1 MWSNRSV
8 GVADLKNYQHS
19 FLTQPPYTVRML
31 SPTKY
36 RPYFSYKL
44 WADSESAYGLESF
57 HCEMKRGFRRV
68 RNQEPIVKALI
79 ATDSNAQAIG
89 HLAQRGVYEFHADPQ
104 LLDRSDGVKLVADLL
119 QLELL
124 DPDLAKRV
132 TQILERYHTQ
142 PILKGKQI
150 LILERGD
157 EKLPE
162 PLLLKLQRKEF
173 NFYVAMDCVYVEPD
187 GTIHI
192 LDFKTGKS
200 KFDERQAYT
209 YLFAAK
215 HLYPEQPVVA
225 SFYNL
230 ESQQR
235 SRIITANPAQLQK
248 MEINFAKI
256 AQQLADD
263 SNRHRNNPGAFNLT
277 FRPNPG
283 IQCQHCPFPSICD
296 YAKHHDSTHSE
307 D

>member
-1 MWSNRSV
+1 MWSNQII
-8 GVADLKNYQHS
+8 GVAAPENGQHS
-19 FLTQPPYTVRML
+19 FLTQLPYAVRML
-31 SPTKY
+31 SPTRY

-68 RNQEPIVKALI
+68 RNQEPIIKALI
-79 ATDSNAQAIG
+79 AKDSNAQAIG

-104 LLDRSDGVKLVADLL
+104 LLDRSDGARFVADLL
-119 QLELL
+119 QVPQL
-124 DPDLAKRV
+124 DPEIAERV
-132 TQILERYHTQ
+132 TQILERYHDR
-142 PILKGKQI
+142 PILKGNQI
-150 LILERGD
+150 LQLERGD
-157 EKLPE
+157 EELPK
-162 PLLLKLQRKEF
+162 PLILKLQRKEF
-173 NFYVAMDCVYVEPD
+173 NFYAAMDCVYIEPD

-215 HLYPEQPVVA
+215 HLYPGQPVVA

-235 SRIITANPAQLQK
+235 SRIITASTVQLHR
-248 MEINFAKI
+248 MEIIFARI

-263 SNRHRNNPGAFNLT
+263 SNHYRNNPAAFNLT

-296 YAKHHDSTHSE
+296 YAEHDSTHTE

>member
-1 MWSNRSV
+1 
-8 GVADLKNYQHS
+8 
-19 FLTQPPYTVRML
+19 
-31 SPTKY
+31 
-36 RPYFSYKL
+36 
-44 WADSESAYGLESF
+44 
-57 HCEMKRGFRRV
+57 MKRGFGLRK
-68 RNQEPIVKALI
+68 QEPIVQALI
-79 ATDSNAQAIG
+79 DIDNPAQAIG

-104 LLDRSDGVKLVADLL
+104 LLDRSDGVELVADLL
-119 QLELL
+119 QLQQLE
-124 DPDLAKRV
+124 PEIAERIA
-132 TQILERYHTQ
+132 QILGRYHTQ

-150 LILERGD
+150 LQLERGI
-157 EKLPE
+157 EKLSE

-173 NFYVAMDCVYVEPD
+173 RFYAVMDCVYIEPD

-209 YLFAAK
+209 YLFAAR
-215 HLYPEQPVVA
+215 HLYPGQQVVA

-235 SRIITANPAQLQK
+235 SRIITASPVQLQR
-248 MEINFAKI
+248 MEIIFARI

-263 SNRHRNNPGAFNLT
+263 ANRHRNNPAAFNLT

-296 YAKHHDSTHSE
+296 YAEHHDSTHSE

>member
-1 MWSNRSV
+1 MCSNRTV
-8 GVADLKNYQHS
+8 GLAAPENYQHS
-19 FLTQPPYTVRML
+19 FLTQPPDTVRML
-31 SPTKY
+31 SPTRY
-36 RPYFSYKL
+36 RPYFSYNL

-57 HCEMKRGFRRV
+57 HCDMKRGFGLRK
-68 RNQEPIVKALI
+68 QEPIVQALI
-79 ATDSNAQAIG
+79 DTDSTAQAIG
-89 HLAQRGVYEFHADPQ
+89 HLAQRGVYEFHTDPQ
-104 LLDRSDGVKLVADLL
+104 LLDRSDGVELVADLL
-119 QLELL
+119 QLQQL
-124 DPDLAKRV
+124 DPEIAKRV
-132 TQILERYHTQ
+132 TRILELYHDR

-150 LILERGD
+150 LQLERGD
-157 EKLPE
+157 EDLPE
-162 PLLLKLQRKEF
+162 PLPLKLQRKQV
-173 NFYVAMDCVYVEPD
+173 NFFVVMDCVYIDPD

-209 YLFAAK
+209 YLFAAR
-215 HLYPEQPVVA
+215 HLYPGQTVVA

-235 SRIITANPAQLQK
+235 SRIITASPVQLQR
-248 MEINFAKI
+248 MEIIFARI

-263 SNRHRNNPGAFNLT
+263 SNHYRNNPAAFNLI

-296 YAKHHDSTHSE
+296 YAEHHDSTDSA

>member
-1 MWSNRSV
+1 MWSNRIV
-8 GVADLKNYQHS
+8 VVAALENYQHS
-19 FLTQPPYTVRML
+19 FLTQPPHAVRML

-44 WADSESAYGLESF
+44 WADSEPAFNLEAF
-57 HCEMKRGFRRV
+57 HCPMQRGFRRV
-68 RNQEPIVKALI
+68 RNREPIVKALI
-79 ATDSNAQAIG
+79 ATDSDAQAIG

-119 QLELL
+119 QLKHL
-124 DPDLAKRV
+124 DLEIAERV
-132 TQILERYHTQ
+132 TRILKRYHTQ

-150 LILERGD
+150 LRLERGD
-157 EKLPE
+157 EELPA

-173 NFYVAMDCVYVEPD
+173 NFYAAMDCVYIEPD

-209 YLFAAK
+209 YLFAAR
-215 HLYPEQPVVA
+215 HLYPGQPVVA

-230 ESQQR
+230 ESQQG
-235 SRIITANPAQLQK
+235 SRIITASPVQLHR
-248 MEINFAKI
+248 MEIIFASI

-263 SNRHRNNPGAFNLT
+263 KNHYRNNPAAFNLI

-283 IQCQHCPFPSICD
+283 VQCQHCPFPSICD
-296 YAKHHDSTHSE
+296 YAEHDSTHSK

>member
-1 MWSNRSV
+1 
-8 GVADLKNYQHS
+8 VATLENDQHS
-19 FLTQPPYTVRML
+19 FLTQYPHTVRML
-31 SPTKY
+31 SPTRY

-57 HCEMKRGFRRV
+57 HCEMKRGFGLRK
-68 RNQEPIVKALI
+68 QEPIVKALI
-79 ATDSNAQAIG
+79 DTDSTAQAIG

-119 QLELL
+119 QLEQL
-124 DPDLAKRV
+124 DPEIAERV
-132 TQILERYHTQ
+132 AQILERYHTQ

-157 EKLPE
+157 EELPK
-162 PLLLKLQRKEF
+162 PLPLILQRKQV
-173 NFYVAMDCVYVEPD
+173 NFFVVMDCVYIEPD

-200 KFDERQAYT
+200 KFDHRQAYT

-215 HLYPEQPVVA
+215 HLYPGQPVVA

-235 SRIITANPAQLQK
+235 SRIITASPVQLQR
-248 MEINFAKI
+248 MEIIFARI

-263 SNRHRNNPGAFNLT
+263 SNHYRNNPAAFNLI

-296 YAKHHDSTHSE
+296 YAEHDSTHSE

>member
-1 MWSNRSV
+1 
-8 GVADLKNYQHS
+8 
-19 FLTQPPYTVRML
+19 ML
-31 SPTKY
+31 SPTRY

-57 HCEMKRGFRRV
+57 HCEMKRGFGLRK
-68 RNQEPIVKALI
+68 QEPIVKALI
-79 ATDSNAQAIG
+79 DTDSTAQAIG
-89 HLAQRGVYEFHADPQ
+89 HLAQRGVCEFHTDPR

-119 QLELL
+119 QLEQL
-124 DPDLAKRV
+124 DPEIAERV
-132 TQILERYHTQ
+132 AQILERYHTQ

-157 EKLPE
+157 EKSREQLV
-162 PLLLKLQRKEF
+162 LRLQRKKF
-173 NFYVAMDCVYVEPD
+173 NFYAPMDCVYIEPD

-209 YLFAAK
+209 YLFAAR
-215 HLYPEQPVVA
+215 HLYPGQPVVA

-235 SRIITANPAQLQK
+235 SRIIKASPVQLHR
-248 MEINFAKI
+248 MEIIFARI

-263 SNRHRNNPGAFNLT
+263 SNHYRNNPAAFNLI

-296 YAKHHDSTHSE
+296 YAEHDRTHSE

>member
-1 MWSNRSV
+1 
-8 GVADLKNYQHS
+8 
-19 FLTQPPYTVRML
+19 ML
-31 SPTKY
+31 SPTRY

-57 HCEMKRGFRRV
+57 HCEMKRGFGLRK
-68 RNQEPIVKALI
+68 QEPIVKALI
-79 ATDSNAQAIG
+79 DTDSTAQAIG

-119 QLELL
+119 QLEQL
-124 DPDLAKRV
+124 
-132 TQILERYHTQ
+132 
-142 PILKGKQI
+142 
-150 LILERGD
+150 
-157 EKLPE
+157 
-162 PLLLKLQRKEF
+162 
-173 NFYVAMDCVYVEPD
+173 EPD

-209 YLFAAK
+209 YLFAAR
-215 HLYPEQPVVA
+215 HLYPGQPVVA

-235 SRIITANPAQLQK
+235 SRIITASPVQLHR
-248 MEINFAKI
+248 MEIIFARI

-263 SNRHRNNPGAFNLT
+263 SNHYRNNPTAFNLI

-296 YAKHHDSTHSE
+296 YAEHDSTHSE

>member
-1 MWSNRSV
+1 M
-8 GVADLKNYQHS
+8 AALENYQHS
-19 FLTQPPYTVRML
+19 FLTQPPHAVRML

-68 RNQEPIVKALI
+68 RNREPLVKALI
-79 ATDSNAQAIG
+79 ATDSTAQAIG
-89 HLAQRGVYEFHADPQ
+89 HLAQQGVYEFHADPQ
-104 LLDRSDGVKLVADLL
+104 LLDQSDGVRLVADLL
-119 QLELL
+119 QLQQL
-124 DPDLAKRV
+124 DPDLAERV
-132 TQILERYHTQ
+132 TRILERYYAQ

-157 EKLPE
+157 EELPK
-162 PLLLKLQRKEF
+162 PLLLRLQRKEF
-173 NFYVAMDCVYVEPD
+173 NFYAAMDCVYIEPD

-235 SRIITANPAQLQK
+235 SRIITASPVQLHR
-248 MEINFAKI
+248 MEIIFAKI

-263 SNRHRNNPGAFNLT
+263 KNHYRNNPAAFNLI

-283 IQCQHCPFPSICD
+283 VQCQHCPFPSICD
-296 YAKHHDSTHSE
+296 YAEHHDSTHSE

>member
-1 MWSNRSV
+1 MWSNQPV
-8 GVADLKNYQHS
+8 GMAALENEQHS
-19 FLTQPPYTVRML
+19 FLTQLPHTVRML
-31 SPTKY
+31 SPTRY

-44 WADSESAYGLESF
+44 WADFEPAYGLESF

-119 QLELL
+119 QLQQLE
-124 DPDLAKRV
+124 PDIAKRV
-132 TQILERYHTQ
+132 TLILERYHTQ

-162 PLLLKLQRKEF
+162 PLLLNLQRKEF
-173 NFYVAMDCVYVEPD
+173 NFYAAMDCVYVEPD

-215 HLYPEQPVVA
+215 HLYPEQLVVA

-235 SRIITANPAQLQK
+235 SRIIRASSVQLQR

-256 AQQLADD
+256 AQQRADD
-263 SNRHRNNPGAFNLT
+263 ANRHRNNPAAFNLT

-296 YAKHHDSTHSE
+296 YAEHDSTHSE

>member
-1 MWSNRSV
+1 
-8 GVADLKNYQHS
+8 
-19 FLTQPPYTVRML
+19 ML
-31 SPTKY
+31 SPTRY

-44 WADSESAYGLESF
+44 WAASESAYGLESF
-57 HCEMKRGFRRV
+57 HCEMKRGFGLRK
-68 RNQEPIVKALI
+68 QEPMVQALI
-79 ATDSNAQAIG
+79 DIDNPAQAIG
-89 HLAQRGVYEFHADPQ
+89 HLAQRGVYEFHADSQ

-119 QLELL
+119 QLQQLE
-124 DPDLAKRV
+124 PEIAERIA
-132 TQILERYHTQ
+132 QILERYHTQ

-150 LILERGD
+150 LQLERGN
-157 EKLPE
+157 EKLSK

-173 NFYVAMDCVYVEPD
+173 RFYAVMDCVYIEPD

-209 YLFAAK
+209 YLFAAR
-215 HLYPEQPVVA
+215 HLYPGQPIVA

-235 SRIITANPAQLQK
+235 SRIITASPVQLQR
-248 MEINFAKI
+248 MEIIFARI

-263 SNRHRNNPGAFNLT
+263 SNRHRNNPAAFNLT

-283 IQCQHCPFPSICD
+283 IQCQHCPFPSCD
-296 YAKHHDSTHSE
+296 YAEHHDSTHSE